1 MSSIETKMALFLKI
15 STLPLP
21 LKSFQLC
28 RTLPTNSLVYSK
40 RSFSVLSQRH
50 YEGNI
55 LPTAPGLSNLRT
67 LSTGSSV
74 AQDYLSAST
83 SVFGWMANL
92 PLTVF
97 VQGKKNHCEV
107 GSKHE
112 WTYRKY
118 TEPLYHSFIYFYIP
132 IIFTYFYFTAPFG

>member
-1 MSSIETKMALFLKI
+1 MALFLKI

-92 PLTVF
+92 PPTVF
-97 VQGKKNHCEV
+97 VQGKQKIILKLEASMSEPGKV
-107 GSKHE
+107 V
-112 WTYRKY
+112 RK
-118 TEPLYHSFIYFYIP
+118 P
-132 IIFTYFYFTAPFG
+132 IKYEQLNEESINMQN

>member
-1 MSSIETKMALFLKI
+1 MALFLKI
-15 STLPLP
+15 SALPLP
-21 LKSFQLC
+21 LKSFQLW
-28 RTLPTNSLVYSK
+28 RTLPTNSIVNSK

-92 PLTVF
+92 PPTVF
-97 VQGKKNHCEV
+97 VQGKKK
-107 GSKHE
+107 S
-112 WTYRKY
+112 
-118 TEPLYHSFIYFYIP
+118 L
-132 IIFTYFYFTAPFG
+132 